1 MAHRDNAPPHPRSHA
16 RHDPSAPGVRRQ
28 SLARLRAKIAGAH
41 SVGRSPM
48 PSVSRARR
56 GRQLQ
61 LLEPVTACR
70 YTVPPC
76 CLPHRYRALLVREA
90 ITALRASLP
99 PAADAPR
106 ETRPEREALATAL
119 HDFDIG
125 SFVGLSAPFLL
136 PECQPAAWAN
146 ARCNRPFPEG
156 LLRGDASCRH
166 RATIHIITI
175 YKSWTLRFE
184 ESEAAPLR
192 PGESIWSRIYVWE
205 LAHLLH
211 EAEGTRHVWH
221 DHDSLFMADDA
232 GTWRTL
238 HPLLSLEACGVF
250 GAAVT
255 LHLTRETREWPG
267 WNLGTPGIS
276 DADAYGGLSRIGGHC
291 SSTFG
296 LSQRRYHPDL

>member
-1 MAHRDNAPPHPRSHA
+1 VFSALDAAWGPHTIYRFATRDSCQALQPPHS
-16 RHDPSAPGVRRQ
+16 
-28 SLARLRAKIAGAH
+28 
-41 SVGRSPM
+41 GRSCALFFHPDAVWTDAFSALWAGEVNWVF
-48 PSVSRARR
+48 P
-56 GRQLQ
+56 
-61 LLEPVTACR
+61 PVPF
-70 YTVPPC
+70 VG
-76 CLPHRYRALLVREA
+76 EA

-166 RATIHIITI
+166 RASIKIKTVTD
-175 YKSWTLRFE
+175 KTVTLRFE
-184 ESEAAPLR
+184 ESGVAPLR

-205 LAHLLH
+205 IAHLLH
-211 EAEGTRHVWH
+211 DREGHPPDVMQ
-221 DHDSLFMADDA
+221 FIFDDA

-255 LHLTRETREWPG
+255 LHVTQETREWPG
-267 WNLGTPGIS
+267 WNLDTPGIS
-276 DADAYGGLSRIGGHC
+276 DADAYAGLSRIGGHC
-291 SSTFG
+291 IPTFG

>member
-1 MAHRDNAPPHPRSHA
+1 M
-16 RHDPSAPGVRRQ
+16 
-28 SLARLRAKIAGAH
+28 
-41 SVGRSPM
+41 GRSPP

-61 LLEPVTACR
+61 LLEPVTACCDA
-70 YTVPPC
+70 VPPC

-106 ETRPEREALATAL
+106 ETRPQREALATAL

-136 PECQPAAWAN
+136 PECQPAKWAN
-146 ARCNRPFPEG
+146 TRCNRPFPEG
-156 LLRGDASCRH
+156 LLRDDASCRH
-166 RATIHIITI
+166 RATIHI
-175 YKSWTLRFE
+175 KKGGGEFTLRFE

-192 PGESIWSRIYVWE
+192 LGESIWSRIYVWE
-205 LAHLLH
+205 IAHLLH
-211 EAEGTRHVWH
+211 DTEELRVSTPANEVQ
-221 DHDSLFMADDA
+221 FFFDDA
-232 GTWRTL
+232 FSYRTL

-250 GAAVT
+250 GAEVT
-255 LHLTRETREWPG
+255 LYMTLKHRERPG
-267 WNLGTPGIS
+267 VPAGKGFWKVGTPGIS
-276 DADAYGGLSRIGGHC
+276 HADVCLSYI
-291 SSTFG
+291 SPYTFG